1 MGFLD
6 RLFGKKTPRDTAR
19 AADLARRQEYARHQD
34 LAGKA
39 ATQTQ
44 AEQDTTRGRMENE
57 LAGQRQ
63 RREDAAQ
70 RDA

>member
-1 MGFLD
+1 MGILD
-6 RLFGKKTPRDTAR
+6 RLFGKKRPRDAAR
-19 AADLARRQEYARHQD
+19 AADLARRQEFAGRQD
-34 LAGKA
+34 PAGKGV
-39 ATQTQ
+39 TQTQ